1 MESNSE
7 QPKKGSYRGKRGG
20 RFPRGKGRYQSG
32 YKSNQNYYQNL
43 PYNPNYS
50 QLNQNR
56 YYNNQY
62 SPYMQQ
68 QLLYRTEMYICS
80 RYNYLIDINIKN
92 ESLPEKL
99 NSNSKFYV
107 IKSFSEEDVHK
118 SIKYGVWSSS
128 KNGNLTLSNA
138 FQTSHDN
145 GGEVYLFF
153 SCNGSG
159 RFVGVARMKTP
170 CDLNKSFELWTQ
182 DGKWMGLFDVEWIY
196 IKDVPFKEFKDIKIT
211 MKDGEIKPVSN
222 SRDTQEIPFEQGKI
236 MLERIS
242 KYQNSNTILE
252 HFEFYDMR
260 QDNYEKNIKGKNI
273 IPIPN
278 QIQNQQ
284 GNQINNVINNQLNN
298 INNTN
303 NYDININNNNKIES
317 NQNNIPNNQ
326 VNNNV
331 NK

>member
-1 MESNSE
+1 MEPNSN
-7 QPKKGSYRGKRGG
+7 QPKKEQYRGKRGG
-20 RFPRGKGRYQSG
+20 RYPRGKKHYQSG
-32 YKSNQNYYQNL
+32 YRKNQNYYNNQ
-43 PYNPNYS
+43 PYNQNYYPYPHQNFGRYS
-50 QLNQNR
+50 YNQN
-56 YYNNQY
+56 

-80 RYNYLIDINIKN
+80 RYNNLIDVNTKN
-92 ESLPEKL
+92 VSLPEKL
-99 NSNSKFYV
+99 NNNSKFFV

-128 KNGNLTLSNA
+128 KNGNIILTNA
-138 FQTSHDN
+138 FHASHEK

-182 DGKWMGLFDVEWIY
+182 DGKWMGLFDVEWVF

-236 MLERIS
+236 MIEKIAQF
-242 KYQNSNTILE
+242 QNSNTILE

-260 QDNYEKNIKGKNI
+260 QENYEKNIKAKN
-273 IPIPN
+273 N
-278 QIQNQQ
+278 FQNQNQQ
-284 GNQINNVINNQLNN
+284 INQNNKEKN
-298 INNTN
+298 NNTN
-303 NYDININNNNKIES
+303 NNTEEQNKINNK
-317 NQNNIPNNQ
+317 QNAIKNEE
-326 VNNNV
+326 
-331 NK
+331 KKEEK